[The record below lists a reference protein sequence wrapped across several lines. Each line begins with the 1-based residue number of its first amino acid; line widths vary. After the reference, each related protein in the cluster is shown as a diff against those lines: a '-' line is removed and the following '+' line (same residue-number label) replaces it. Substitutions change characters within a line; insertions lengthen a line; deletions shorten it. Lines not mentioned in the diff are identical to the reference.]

1 MLVGLPL
8 MDVVTQTVQAQEY
21 LFTINLVVAY
31 EAEGYWDIA
40 SAFKAEL
47 AKIGIN
53 VELQY
58 MDAGTYYD
66 VVWDVGWNK
75 TWDDGGWDMDFS
87 SFWWM
92 PTDLVWYEGC
102 YSWAAHPPYGWNYF
116 GWHNDE
122 ADKQLRLCM
131 STLDPGLRKEYIWKW
146 QAEAMRDPP
155 HITIYYPTWYEI
167 RDADLEGWDWIRWW
181 WDTDDLKFAG
191 TTLEDDVTLNYG
203 TVEDLRSLNPLFT
216 LSIGSETFTDQVFDM
231 LMKTSTDPVTGKA
244 ILKPS
249 LAREPPVYSPDGMS
263 ATVYLRENVTWHD
276 GWKFN
281 ATDVKF
287 TFDAV
292 IDPNTWCSGYGDFA
306 PVIDWTEIVDEFTV
320 KFHFKEP
327 APHFDTLLADDYGA
341 LIVPWHILR
350 DVPHGNWRRDSTNIE
365 APMPGTGRWIFDSW
379 DRGEQWVVK
388 ANKDY
393 FLGES
398 LIDEI
403 YNIVITDPSAG
414 LIALQSHQIDFGDC
428 WTATRDEI
436 DDMRGDLSLKV
447 TDLPYPSVQY
457 LGFNLHHPI
466 LSNMYVRYAIAHAIP
481 YEHIITDLLPNLGMS
496 GVRATGPITPE
507 QGYFYNTEL
516 VPFEYD
522 LAIARKYLDM
532 WKYSLPEY
540 TGTPKPIPPPPYNP
554 NTTLVAKGP
563 VGDGDLTGFVD
574 ADDYVEWADRI
585 VYDQRDPEDWPFPP
599 PIDPDYDNTG
609 LVDIDDFTAWQGVPG
624 ATYHVC
630 PH

>member
-1 MLVGLPL
+1 

-31 EAEGYWDIA
+31 EAAGYWDIA

-181 WDTDDLKFAG
+181 WDTDDLKFTG
-191 TTLEDDVTLNYG
+191 TTLTDNVTLNYG
-203 TVEDLRSLNPLFT
+203 TVEDLLTLNPLFT

-231 LMKTSTDPVTGKA
+231 LMKTSCYPNGTA
-244 ILKPS
+244 YLKPS
-249 LAREPPVYSPDGMS
+249 LAREPPVYAPDGMS

-341 LIVPWHILR
+341 LIVPEHVLR
-350 DVPHGNWRRDSTNIE
+350 DVPHKNWRSHSTNTE
-365 APMPGTGRWIFDSW
+365 TPMVGTGRWNFSEWRRDEYW
-379 DRGEQWVVK
+379 LVT

-393 FLGES
+393 FLGEP
-398 LIDEI
+398 LIDQI
-403 YNIVITDPSAG
+403 YNYIITDPSVG
-414 LIALQSHQIDFGDC
+414 LMAIQNHQIDFGDC
-428 WTATRDEI
+428 WTATMDQIMEI
-436 DDMRGDLSLKV
+436 NATDSTLKV
-447 TDLPYPSVQY
+447 TEEKVPTIQFF
-457 LGFNLHHPI
+457 GFNLHHPI
-466 LSNMYVRYAIAHAIP
+466 LSNRYVRLAIAYAIP
-481 YEHIITDLLPNLGMS
+481 YEHIINDLLPNLAGS
-496 GVRATGPITPE
+496 GIRATGPVNPV
-507 QGYFYNTEL
+507 QGDFYNTKL
-516 VPFEYD
+516 IPFDYD
-522 LAIARKYLDM
+522 LDIAKKYLDM
-532 WKYSLPEY
+532 WYYSLPEN
-540 TGTPKPIPPPPYNP
+540 TGTPNPEPPPPYNP
-554 NTTLVAKGP
+554 DTSLVAKGP
-563 VGDGDLTGFVD
+563 VGDGDFSGLVEMADFVI
-574 ADDYVEWADRI
+574 WADRI
-585 VYDQRDPEDWPFPP
+585 VYGQPTPDTWPFISGR

-609 LVDIDDFTAWQGVPG
+609 EVRLTDYYRWRETMGT
-624 ATYHVC
+624 TY
-630 PH
+630 P